1 MDGRFRRHR
10 VLRRPRY
17 SAGPGTVV
25 GAAAPWGTAG
35 LSRAGVRV
43 AQCRAK
49 GASQWGCQGTGPA
62 ISSAYRHPCCGGPSA
77 EKADGGVVPSQSVGP
92 EGQGRLPEVASI
104 NPPASRPGRT
114 TGSCLPNHTA
124 QGRRRAVVLVPC
136 GRRLRRCAA
145 AGARRG
151 GRGAFQWLPS
161 RDSRPGAPLPGA
173 PIPDRWRSASC
184 RVACRDEARAWL
196 PMRIRAFARSSAW
209 DQPDTISSVE
219 ASDGVRFHWQ
229 AAGPRSGLELR
240 STRSTAKKTMVLA
253 ERTAYLRKGVGE
265 WVTMGA

>member
-1 MDGRFRRHR
+1 MAGSVAIVSCVGRATQQAQGPSSGQQRLGALPGCREQGSGSPSAAPRVPANGAAREQARQSAAPIGIRAAADRPPRRPTVGLSPVSLSGPRGTGACPRLPRSIRPLPGPDGRPEA
-10 VLRRPRY
+10 RP
-17 SAGPGTVV
+17 
-25 GAAAPWGTAG
+25 
-35 LSRAGVRV
+35 
-43 AQCRAK
+43 
-49 GASQWGCQGTGPA
+49 
-62 ISSAYRHPCCGGPSA
+62 
-77 EKADGGVVPSQSVGP
+77 
-92 EGQGRLPEVASI
+92 
-104 NPPASRPGRT
+104 
-114 TGSCLPNHTA
+114 PNHTA